1 MSQIENLISP
11 SPDGSCDPLDEFERT
26 SQTEEFFLFFP
37 STTGLNKPK
46 KSRGFPTFDSAQS
59 AGNTLNLMEG
69 KNDRIFVII
78 SSKEIKAFTPETG
91 EIPFSNDMFRFSRL
105 NSGAEKF
112 KPKAFQERPNQ
123 NSSSDFNSIPKI
135 SIPSFSIDPN
145 KPISDSLLETG
156 FNKDL
161 LIPLQNLIQSE
172 LGISKLDHNPT
183 QEELNSFYILK
194 ELLGLEETNEKI
206 FQVIIEAMKG
216 NFDLSLF
223 NL

>member
-11 SPDGSCDPLDEFERT
+11 SPVGFEDPLNEFST
-26 SQTEEFFLFFP
+26 ISSKEEFFLFFP

-46 KSRGFPTFDSAQS
+46 KSRGFPTFESAQS
-59 AGNTLNLMEG
+59 AGNALNLMEG
-69 KNDRIFVII
+69 KHDRIFVII
-78 SSKEIKAFTPETG
+78 SSKHIKAFTPETG

-112 KPKAFQERPNQ
+112 KPKAFQE
-123 NSSSDFNSIPKI
+123 NSLDSNPDFNSIPRV
-135 SIPSFSIDPN
+135 SIPTLSIDPD
-145 KPISDSLLETG
+145 KSISDSLLEAG

-161 LIPLQNLIQSE
+161 LIPLQNLIQAE
-172 LGISKLDHNPT
+172 LGISKLDHNPS
-183 QEELNSFYILK
+183 QEELNSLYILM
-194 ELLGLEETNEKI
+194 ELLGLKEANEKI
-206 FQVIIEAMKG
+206 FQVIVETMKG